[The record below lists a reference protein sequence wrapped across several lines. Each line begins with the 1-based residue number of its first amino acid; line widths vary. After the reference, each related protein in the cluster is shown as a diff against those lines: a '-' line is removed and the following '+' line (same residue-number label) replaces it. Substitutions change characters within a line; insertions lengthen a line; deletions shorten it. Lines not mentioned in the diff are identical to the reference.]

1 MIHLKGFLSLDIRQ
15 KKDKTINT
23 GYRRIGFMVSEGF
36 NKDDNNEYYE
46 SFRGLNEAVV
56 SELETRFKHEVVL
69 STSDSNVKEELSW
82 LESDQA
88 KKFKETAAKKRN
100 IPIEE
105 IDWIS
110 HDGKHW
116 ETTSYRVHRRVL
128 GYIVDNIAE
137 DTGKKEE
144 EIYNLFF
151 KAHFTGELLELGR
164 LIDRAFGNLSFRVV
178 SMMGGEMNSANQT
191 LDYLKKQ
198 RIRIKKGEKDKN

>member
-1 MIHLKGFLSLDIRQ
+1 
-15 KKDKTINT
+15 
-23 GYRRIGFMVSEGF
+23 
-36 NKDDNNEYYE
+36 
-46 SFRGLNEAVV
+46 
-56 SELETRFKHEVVL
+56 
-69 STSDSNVKEELSW
+69 
-82 LESDQA
+82 
-88 KKFKETAAKKRN
+88 
-100 IPIEE
+100 
-105 IDWIS
+105 
-110 HDGKHW
+110 
-116 ETTSYRVHRRVL
+116 
-128 GYIVDNIAE
+128 VDNIAE